1 MGRAAENDCRMCSR
15 ESMTRQLYRF
25 APQTQRHAS
34 RAAALAAASHP
45 TRGRKPPRD
54 RKPPGPRPRATRSTA
69 ADCHGNASRPV
80 RRHGSPRNAS
90 HPSAAASRHGT
101 ASHPA
106 HGRKPP
112 RKRKPPPLDA
122 VRVATG
128 MQAAPAGTAQTA
140 PVPKPR
146 TCRARLLCV
155 ERAFYGNEMQRL
167 PFMAE
172 PPANPQGEA
181 KESSRNPWSRISSTH
196 EAPAPHAIKGSLRA
210 TTGTLRISLP

>member
-69 ADCHGNASRPV
+69 ADCHG
-80 RRHGSPRNAS
+80 
-90 HPSAAASRHGT
+90 T

-112 RKRKPPPLDA
+112 QKRKPPPLDA